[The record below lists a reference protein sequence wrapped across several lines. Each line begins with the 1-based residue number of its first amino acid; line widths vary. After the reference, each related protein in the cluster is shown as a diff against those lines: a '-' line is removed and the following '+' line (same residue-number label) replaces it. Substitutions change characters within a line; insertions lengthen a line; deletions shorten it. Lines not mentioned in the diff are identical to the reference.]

1 MKVLHLID
9 SGGLYGAEKM
19 LLALVKAQL
28 DQGLDPMILS
38 AGDPDIEE
46 KPLEAEA
53 KRQGLPVIAWR
64 MKPGLN
70 LVQSRKILKWARAN
84 GYQLLHSHGF
94 KFNVLLGCY
103 PRFIRGIPMV
113 ATLHGYVHA
122 PRFTKLW
129 VYELLDRLAISL
141 MQRVVLVGD
150 AMSAEL
156 PSRLALSEKVCTIRN
171 GLPIDE
177 VVKRSESELPE
188 DFQQFFRQHKAV
200 ILGVGRLSREKGFD
214 HLIMAFREIQAKN
227 PNVGLMIVGEG
238 NKRPEL
244 EALVNKYDLGKHVG
258 MPGYFDNIPALMAKS
273 SVLAISS
280 LTEGLPITLLE
291 ALAVRLPIVSTSVG
305 EISFVLGDGAY
316 GVLVSEGST
325 DGVIAGIEEI
335 IKDPEAANYRAEEGF
350 KMLCDNFSASAMTG
364 QYLNIYE
371 QALVL

>member
-28 DQGLDPMILS
+28 DQGLAPMILS

-70 LVQSRKILKWARAN
+70 LVQSRKIVKWARAN

-244 EALVNKYDLGKHVG
+244 EALVNKYDLGKHVI
-258 MPGYFDNIPALMAKS
+258 MPGYFDNVPALMAKS

-291 ALAVRLPIVSTSVG
+291 ALAVRLPVVSTSVG
-305 EISFVLGDGAY
+305 EIPHVLNGGSHGLLIKDVSENRLSKAILQVLEDPDEALKRSDSGFRMLCGKFSAMAMAGAY
-316 GVLVSEGST
+316 ISV
-325 DGVIAGIEEI
+325 
-335 IKDPEAANYRAEEGF
+335 
-350 KMLCDNFSASAMTG
+350 
-364 QYLNIYE
+364 YE
-371 QALVL
+371 HVTT

>member
-19 LLALVKAQL
+19 LLALVKVQL
-28 DQGLDPMILS
+28 DQGLAPMILS
-38 AGDPDIEE
+38 AGDPDVEE

-53 KRQGLPVIAWR
+53 KRQGLPVTAWR

-70 LVQSRKILKWARAN
+70 LVQSWKILKWARAN

-113 ATLHGYVHA
+113 ATLHGYLHA

-150 AMSAEL
+150 VMSAEL
-156 PSRLALSEKVCTIRN
+156 PSRLALSEKVWTIRN

-188 DFQQFFRQHKAV
+188 DFQHFFRQHNAV

-244 EALVNKYDLGKHVG
+244 EALVNKYDLGKHVV
-258 MPGYFDNIPALMAKS
+258 MPGYFDNIPALMAQS

-291 ALAVRLPIVSTSVG
+291 ALAVRLPVVSTSVG
-305 EISFVLGDGAY
+305 EIPNVLNGDSYGLLVKDVSENRLSEAILQVLEDPDEALKRADSGFRMLCGQLSATAMAGAY
-316 GVLVSEGST
+316 IGVYEN
-325 DGVIAGIEEI
+325 IA
-335 IKDPEAANYRAEEGF
+335 
-350 KMLCDNFSASAMTG
+350 T
-364 QYLNIYE
+364 
-371 QALVL
+371 

>member
-1 MKVLHLID
+1 MKILHLID

-19 LLALVKAQL
+19 LLALVRVQL
-28 DQGLDPMILS
+28 DQGMAPMILS
-38 AGDPDIEE
+38 AGDLDIEE

-53 KRQGLPVIAWR
+53 KRQGLPVTAWR

-70 LVQSRKILKWARAN
+70 LVQSWKILKWARAN

-113 ATLHGYVHA
+113 ATLHGYLHA

-156 PSRLALSEKVCTIRN
+156 PSRLALSEKVWTIRN

-188 DFQQFFRQHKAV
+188 DFQQFFRQHNAV

-244 EALVNKYDLGKHVG
+244 EALVNKYGLGKHVVI
-258 MPGYFDNIPALMAKS
+258 PGYFDNIPALMAKS

-291 ALAVRLPIVSTSVG
+291 ALAVRLPVVSTSVG
-305 EISFVLGDGAY
+305 EIPNVLNGGSHGLLVKDVSENRLSKAILQVLEDPGEALKRADSGFRMLCGKFSATAMAGAY
-316 GVLVSEGST
+316 IGV
-325 DGVIAGIEEI
+325 
-335 IKDPEAANYRAEEGF
+335 
-350 KMLCDNFSASAMTG
+350 
-364 QYLNIYE
+364 YE
-371 QALVL
+371 NVAT